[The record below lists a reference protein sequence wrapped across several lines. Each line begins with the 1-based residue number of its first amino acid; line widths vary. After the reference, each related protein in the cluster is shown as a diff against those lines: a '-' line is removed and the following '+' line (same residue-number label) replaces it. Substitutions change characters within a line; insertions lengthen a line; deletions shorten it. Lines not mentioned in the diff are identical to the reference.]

1 MSDETGRMSGEERFL
16 GVKTTIEPPAA
27 EPEQVQ
33 EAWDVEVVDDRPEED
48 KRFPD
53 PLDEKIEKARSK
65 DSKESDDEGEL
76 QDYGSKVQKRI
87 NKLKNQW
94 HDERRAKEALERMNN
109 EAVGYGQALQTENQR
124 LLRLVQD
131 SQSALTEQAKSRA
144 DIALAKAE
152 ENFKRAHEVG
162 DAELLAQGQKDLT
175 QAQLAQN
182 WAPRIS
188 QNIVDNW
195 KRDVQ
200 AQERQNQ
207 QQQQALQQQQGY
219 VEPEYSPDEKA
230 LSWQESNEWF
240 GTDAELTSFAYGV
253 HSKLVNDEGVDP
265 TTDEY
270 YQLIDQRM
278 REVFPA
284 QFRENNNQ
292 EVIVETA
299 TRRRANPVVAPA
311 SRNSGASPRKVTL
324 TRTQIRLAKRL
335 GLTPQQYASQLMRER
350 N

>member
-1 MSDETGRMSGEERFL
+1 MSDETGRMSDEEKFL

-65 DSKESDDEGEL
+65 DSKKSDNESEL

-131 SQSALTEQAKSRA
+131 SQFALTEQAKSRA
-144 DIALAKAE
+144 SIALAKAE

-162 DAELLAQGQKDLT
+162 DAELMAEAQKDLT

-188 QNIVDNW
+188 EDIVENW
-195 KRDVQ
+195 KKQVQ
-200 AQERQNQ
+200 AEERQLAQAQPQ
-207 QQQQALQQQQGY
+207 QQYTQ
-219 VEPEYSPDEKA
+219 EEYQPDEKA
-230 LSWQESNEWF
+230 VVWQQNNEWF
-240 GTDAELTSFAYGV
+240 GQDSELTSFAYGV
-253 HSKLVNDEGVDP
+253 HNRLVNDEGVDP
-265 TTDEY
+265 TSDEY